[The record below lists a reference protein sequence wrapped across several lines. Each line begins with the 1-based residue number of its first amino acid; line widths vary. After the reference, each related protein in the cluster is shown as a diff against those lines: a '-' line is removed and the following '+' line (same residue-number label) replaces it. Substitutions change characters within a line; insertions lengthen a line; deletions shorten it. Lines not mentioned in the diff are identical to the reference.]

1 MKIAP
6 TCFGLRPPSGSL
18 YGAWLMSHYIMLGYV
33 VLWQHV
39 CNKKYFLIVYVKKQ
53 TVNIERK

>member
-6 TCFGLRPPSGSL
+6 TCFGLRPSSGSL
-18 YGAWLMSHYIMLGYV
+18 YGAWLKLHYIMLSYV

-39 CNKKYFLIVYVKKQ
+39 CNKKYFLIAYVKKYKQ
-53 TVNIERK
+53 